1 MNSSKIEVSGKV
13 VVITGASM
21 GIGEAIAK
29 LFADEGARVVLLSRD
44 AGRAEAARS
53 RIGHTEN
60 TLALSCDV
68 RNREEIDR
76 VISLTLHHF
85 QRIDIWI
92 NNAGHGLM
100 DTVANVDMNALHETF
115 DTNFFGTVESMQAAL
130 AVMKQQGSGTIIN
143 ISSVA
148 GHIPLPFH
156 SVYSATKFA
165 MNAFGKAANV
175 ELEGSGIHV
184 MTVCPGYVKTDFSA
198 NAIKGSEA
206 KTVRPSSIRG
216 ISAERVAR
224 AVLRGYLKQKVEVVV
239 PWTMHPAIKVYQ
251 LFPRVVERMM
261 RKMSRRVD

>member
-1 MNSSKIEVSGKV
+1 MNANKISVSGKV

-44 AGRAEAARS
+44 AGRAEAARE

-76 VISLTLHHF
+76 VVSLTLHHF

-100 DTVANVDMNALHETF
+100 DTVADVDMNAVHETF
-115 DTNFFGTVESMQAAL
+115 DTNFFGTVACMQAAL
-130 AVMKQQGSGTIIN
+130 AVMKQQGSGAIIN

-156 SVYSATKFA
+156 AVYSATKFA

-175 ELEGSGIHV
+175 ELKGSGIHV
-184 MTVCPGYVKTDFSA
+184 TDGVSGICENRVRRQCHQGKRSQDRAAVFGPRNQRRA
-198 NAIKGSEA
+198 GGARRAARLSEA
-206 KTVRPSSIRG
+206 EAGSGRALDHASGHQGLPVVSGVGGASDGKN
-216 ISAERVAR
+216 VA
-224 AVLRGYLKQKVEVVV
+224 A
-239 PWTMHPAIKVYQ
+239 
-251 LFPRVVERMM
+251 
-261 RKMSRRVD
+261 SD

>member
-21 GIGEAIAK
+21 GIGEAMAK

-44 AGRAEAARS
+44 AARAEAARG
-53 RIGHTEN
+53 RIGHADQ

-68 RNREEIDR
+68 SNREEIDR
-76 VISLTLHHF
+76 VVSLTLHHF
-85 QRIDIWI
+85 QRIDVWI

-100 DTVANVDMNALHETF
+100 DTAAHVDMTACRETF
-115 DTNFFGTVESMQAAL
+115 DTNFFGTMACMQAAL

-175 ELEGSGIHV
+175 ELEGSGIRV

-198 NAIKGSEA
+198 NAVKGSEA
-206 KTVRPSSIRG
+206 QTVRPSSVRG
-216 ISAERVAR
+216 ISAERVAS